1 MDVLQYTRSELE
13 KELVLLEKHLKQYP
27 YMKREFCADCILKHM
42 TAIEGLSEEGVGFA
56 RSGEEKAFFTKVAS
70 WAELYRRKLPNSDE
84 DAAKAA
90 VEARTMRKDV
100 ILSPL
105 LSRMRSTGN
114 PIERPEYTEKAL
126 SFLSKPK
133 GEENRMAALS
143 GMEAATLVLSGLG
156 AKLGDRAL
164 VELDK
169 TTAPPMGITLKK
181 WGDVG
186 GGAGLMLGSFLGLK
200 RFAER
205 SNKNRLVQL
214 ALFNAGEN
222 LFQNTVDVIEEIYFP
237 AALGLRAMGQGQ
249 RYIPAGGGAGGAGS
263 RGSYT
268 ITP

>member
-27 YMKREFCADCILKHM
+27 YMKRDFCTDCFLKHM

-56 RSGEEKAFFTKVAS
+56 RSEGERSFFSKVAA
-70 WAELYRRKLPNSDE
+70 WAEGYRRKLPNSDE

-105 LSRMRSTGN
+105 LSRMRSTPN
-114 PIERPEYTEKAL
+114 PATQPESREKAL

-169 TTAPPMGITLKK
+169 TTAPPMGVPLKT

-186 GGAGLMLGSFLGLK
+186 GGAGLMIGSFLGLK
-200 RFAER
+200 GWAGR
-205 SNKNRLVQL
+205 SEKNRLVQL

-222 LFQNTVDVIEEIYFP
+222 LFQGTVDVVEQIYFP
-237 AALGLRAMGQGQ
+237 AALGLRAMGQ
-249 RYIPAGGGAGGAGS
+249 RYIPAGGGAGAAGS

-268 ITP
+268 ITQ